1 MIELILSSNSWVS
14 NPYEWSLRTHIVWV
28 ILGYACSY
36 WMCVISSLCNTRA
49 KGYKE
54 GVKDSRLYRALKHF
68 HSDFLLY
75 AKTSNRICN
84 IKVNIFLRIVLL
96 LIPCTDKDGKVPIYS
111 LIHQMLLQYGVIRFI
126 LSTMQNPSEVAEY
139 SRIFTVVFMNTLFIS
154 MIGLVICSAIN
165 KRIDKKR
172 KKEQVDTDDRREE

>member
-1 MIELILSSNSWVS
+1 MSELILSSTSWVS
-14 NPYEWSLRTHIVWV
+14 NTYEWPLRTQIIWV
-28 ILGYACSY
+28 VYAYIFSY
-36 WMCVISSLCNTRA
+36 WICVVCSSGNTRTEVYEEQR
-49 KGYKE
+49 KGKA
-54 GVKDSRLYRALKHF
+54 LYRILEKYFLIALCIK
-68 HSDFLLY
+68 S
-75 AKTSNRICN
+75 SNRAGN
-84 IKVNIFLRIVLL
+84 IKVNIVLKL
-96 LIPCTDKDGKVPIYS
+96 VLFLIPCTDKDGKVPIYS